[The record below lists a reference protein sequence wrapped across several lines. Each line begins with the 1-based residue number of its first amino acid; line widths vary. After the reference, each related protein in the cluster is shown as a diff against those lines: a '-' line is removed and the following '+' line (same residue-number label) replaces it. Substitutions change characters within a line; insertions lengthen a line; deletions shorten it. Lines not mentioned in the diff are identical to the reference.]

1 MLYFVDT
8 RTHLIEDPNYMD
20 PVSGIPLAYLSF
32 ILKHITPLKMF
43 QKQYTIPQPL
53 YRHSGRLFH
62 YLGSVEDESSVILK
76 DISWTQKASSITHK
90 IARIVV
96 LKENTLAGFDTNAE
110 TTEPFSDHLF
120 VDCSDTQ
127 PGYCRLRLPSSF
139 PRSNNDL
146 VVKIGS
152 NVYQKAFNIPD
163 TLEFEINVG
172 FEKRIQ
178 CIGVLCMTFPFFRRW
193 NGRKIFH
200 FPSQEII
207 QKINQTGCTIIPK
220 SHEKSPLPDIEWQF
234 NFSMS
239 EHWIFKSLTNAQRH
253 GFYVLKTMVE
263 CLVQYLPFKTKY
275 LKSVFFMVCEE
286 IPSRSWE
293 TNFSGCILDV
303 LRSLL
308 SCLKGR
314 FLPNYFMPKSN
325 LIDSLRED
333 DLTSLCSIFE
343 YMREFPANVIE
354 MVGEKHGYKYAPNLI
369 KRVLFDGKAYSTT
382 KSMSEAFCDLLL
394 PQSIATAKVM
404 ARMGFYEASFD
415 ILEDAFEQSLMVP
428 PKKIRHDNLNFPDFF
443 MSAIQTMKQMSSRII
458 LASIFDTK
466 MGTDIL
472 GMICKTKKDCLQT
485 HLPWTLD
492 PNLNWLKYPKENSR
506 DLTDIANFLYE
517 YSKREYNKR
526 NSLLA
531 ELSITAAIRC
541 IQELLKENTLNVE
554 RIEDTRLKE
563 QVENQTRIV
572 KQHLIQY
579 YKQLW
584 FISSLYKSLYPLIEY
599 MDDIENICKEFPEIA
614 DVVSLMFQYLG
625 QSEKS
630 RKYARMSNVH
640 FSGLGM

>member
-1 MLYFVDT
+1 
-8 RTHLIEDPNYMD
+8 
-20 PVSGIPLAYLSF
+20 
-32 ILKHITPLKMF
+32 
-43 QKQYTIPQPL
+43 
-53 YRHSGRLFH
+53 
-62 YLGSVEDESSVILK
+62 
-76 DISWTQKASSITHK
+76 
-90 IARIVV
+90 
-96 LKENTLAGFDTNAE
+96 
-110 TTEPFSDHLF
+110 
-120 VDCSDTQ
+120 
-127 PGYCRLRLPSSF
+127 
-139 PRSNNDL
+139 
-146 VVKIGS
+146 
-152 NVYQKAFNIPD
+152 
-163 TLEFEINVG
+163 
-172 FEKRIQ
+172 
-178 CIGVLCMTFPFFRRW
+178 
-193 NGRKIFH
+193 
-200 FPSQEII
+200 
-207 QKINQTGCTIIPK
+207 
-220 SHEKSPLPDIEWQF
+220 
-234 NFSMS
+234 
-239 EHWIFKSLTNAQRH
+239 
-253 GFYVLKTMVE
+253 
-263 CLVQYLPFKTKY
+263 
-275 LKSVFFMVCEE
+275 
-286 IPSRSWE
+286 
-293 TNFSGCILDV
+293 
-303 LRSLL
+303 
-308 SCLKGR
+308 
-314 FLPNYFMPKSN
+314 
-325 LIDSLRED
+325 
-333 DLTSLCSIFE
+333 
-343 YMREFPANVIE
+343 

-428 PKKIRHDNLNFPDFF
+428 PKKIRHDNLNFPAFF